1 MFCSWVEHDMTR
13 DYRNFILMIISKP
26 FYQQNLAIRQAQ
38 VRRTSQ
44 TCRNCQ
50 NCGVLRK
57 LQGTY
62 VHIWTYILTEIF
74 GLVYYLLVLAVGT
87 L

>member
-26 FYQQNLAIRQAQ
+26 FYQQNLAIRQAE

-44 TCRNCQ
+44 TCRTCQ

-62 VHIWTYILTEIF
+62 VYVRTY
-74 GLVYYLLVLAVGT
+74 
-87 L
+87 